1 MLEENMKKHLL
12 ILIAIM
18 VIICVAMLAGCDMFK
33 GSQDPNDDEKI
44 TFTVTFDTQ
53 GGSQIDPITVGEG
66 EALTLPQT
74 PTKEGYIFDGWYL
87 DDSFVEQFNAT
98 QTISANITVYAK
110 WRLPN
115 TNEVYIS
122 FDTDGG
128 SEINGYYAITG
139 TTINLPSAPTK
150 QGFDFEAWKYGDET
164 YAAGAEFFVLD
175 EDVQFVALWL
185 SQNLRYV
192 TYETNGGSEIE
203 QSIVEDGSKL
213 TAPKQPKRPG
223 YLFGGWYKDKD
234 CTVLWDFD
242 KDSVTESITLY
253 AKWNIDVVGI
263 SSVEGASIDGTNIFM
278 AVDKDVEFV
287 ELAEK
292 VILSSNAYWNLY
304 YDRLGQTKIPTKIAA
319 NKDSGTLNKKENTF
333 YILVTSEDGL
343 QEKLYTLTIYRRIT
357 IDVQYYDVYGN
368 ELYKTE
374 MDNYNTI
381 ETPYDYNPKG
391 YSLKGWKYNFTANG
405 TKNFVFGNNGT
416 VVTNENALNL
426 YPITTANKYFVNLQ
440 VNDGETVSDSSMFVT
455 YDSSKTFPVPTKTG
469 YSFAGWYNGST
480 KVTSNTGFCSRWT
493 YAQDVTLTPK
503 WEINSYNVT
512 LSSNI
517 SGGTLNGNGLHEYN
531 SKVTISATTNVGYV
545 WIGWFEG
552 ETKLTDDVQY
562 VFTIKD
568 ADRRFTAKWST
579 ITLEKN
585 ISAAGVVMV
594 ENACKVGENVTI
606 KATTNKGYT
615 FIGWFEGEGKL
626 SDEQEYTFKA
636 TEQSRTFT
644 AKWSKI
650 TLEKNVSAAGSVAVE
665 NACKVGENVTIK
677 AMTNKGYTFIGWFE
691 GEKKLS
697 DEQEYTFKATEQN
710 RTLTAKWSTI
720 TLEKNISV
728 AGSVQ
733 AKIANEVGG
742 DTTIS
747 ATTNIG
753 YIFIGWFEGEEKL
766 SDKQEHT
773 FKATEQNR
781 TITAKWEVV
790 AEMQNFVFTSTA
802 TTCTITSIKD
812 KTISSIIVP
821 DYVTS
826 IGESAFRG
834 CSGLTSITLPF
845 VGASKT
851 ASGCAQVFGY
861 IFGYTT
867 TSSSDSVSGAT
878 CQYYCYPSYNG
889 RPNYYGDLIYYHYYI
904 PSSIKSVT
912 ITGGNITNVAFKNC
926 ARLASI
932 TILDSVTNIG
942 NSAFSGCTGLTK
954 ITGSSDAVSTIVK
967 QCESKAIEEIIITSG
982 TSISSQAFYEC
993 SNLTS
998 ITISDS
1004 VTSIGDK
1011 AFYNCSK
1018 LTGIVIPN
1026 SVTSIGKY
1034 AFYGCSGLTSMTLPF
1049 VGASATANNGY
1060 DQVFGYIFGYETSGR
1075 ASSTSGATYQYDGGT
1090 AYYHYY
1096 IPSSIKSVTVT
1107 GENIPSRAFK
1117 NCSSLT
1123 SITIS
1128 DSVTSIGKY
1137 AFNNT
1142 AWYNNQPDGL
1152 VYVGKVAY
1160 KYKGT
1165 MPSNTS
1171 IIIKDGTISIT
1182 GSAFR
1187 GCSGLT
1193 SITIPDSVTSIG
1205 EDAFYGCSGLTSI
1218 TIPDSVTSIG
1228 DGAFNGCTGLT
1239 SVTIGNSVTSIGAR
1253 AFESCSGLTSI
1264 TIPDSVTSI
1273 GDYAFYRC
1281 SNLTSIN
1288 FNGTQVQWKAI
1299 SKGIDW
1305 KGKIPSSCKVVCTDG
1320 TVSI

>member
-1 MLEENMKKHLL
+1 MKKHLL
-12 ILIAIM
+12 ILVAIM

-53 GGSQIDPITVGEG
+53 GGSPIDPITIGEG

-203 QSIVEDGSKL
+203 QSVVEDGSKL

-517 SGGTLNGNGLHEYN
+517 SGGTLDGGGAHEYN

-568 ADRRFTAKWST
+568 ADRRFMAKWST

-615 FIGWFEGEGKL
+615 FIGWFEGNVKLSDEQEYACKATEQNRTLTAKWSTITLEKNISAAGSVQATIANKVGGNTTISATTNKGYTFIGWFEGEEKL

-636 TEQSRTFT
+636 TEQNRTFT
-644 AKWSKI
+644 AKWSTI
-650 TLEKNVSAAGSVAVE
+650 TLEKNIGAAGSVQATIA
-665 NACKVGENVTIK
+665 NKVGGDTTIS
-677 AMTNKGYTFIGWFE
+677 ATTNKGYTFIGWFE
-691 GEKKLS
+691 GEEKLS

-710 RTLTAKWSTI
+710 RTLTAKW
-720 TLEKNISV
+720 
-728 AGSVQ
+728 
-733 AKIANEVGG
+733 
-742 DTTIS
+742 
-747 ATTNIG
+747 
-753 YIFIGWFEGEEKL
+753 
-766 SDKQEHT
+766 
-773 FKATEQNR
+773 
-781 TITAKWEVV
+781 EVV
-790 AEMQNFVFTSTA
+790 EEMQNFVFTSTA
-802 TTCTITSIKD
+802 TTCTITSIID
-812 KTISSIIVP
+812 KTISSIVIP

-826 IGESAFRG
+826 IG
-834 CSGLTSITLPF
+834 
-845 VGASKT
+845 
-851 ASGCAQVFGY
+851 
-861 IFGYTT
+861 
-867 TSSSDSVSGAT
+867 
-878 CQYYCYPSYNG
+878 
-889 RPNYYGDLIYYHYYI
+889 
-904 PSSIKSVT
+904 
-912 ITGGNITNVAFKNC
+912 
-926 ARLASI
+926 
-932 TILDSVTNIG
+932 
-942 NSAFSGCTGLTK
+942 NSAFENCT
-954 ITGSSDAVSTIVK
+954 
-967 QCESKAIEEIIITSG
+967 
-982 TSISSQAFYEC
+982 
-993 SNLTS
+993 
-998 ITISDS
+998 
-1004 VTSIGDK
+1004 
-1011 AFYNCSK
+1011 
-1018 LTGIVIPN
+1018 
-1026 SVTSIGKY
+1026 
-1034 AFYGCSGLTSMTLPF
+1034 
-1049 VGASATANNGY
+1049 
-1060 DQVFGYIFGYETSGR
+1060 
-1075 ASSTSGATYQYDGGT
+1075 
-1090 AYYHYY
+1090 
-1096 IPSSIKSVTVT
+1096 
-1107 GENIPSRAFK
+1107 
-1117 NCSSLT
+1117 
-1123 SITIS
+1123 
-1128 DSVTSIGKY
+1128 
-1137 AFNNT
+1137 
-1142 AWYNNQPDGL
+1142 
-1152 VYVGKVAY
+1152 
-1160 KYKGT
+1160 
-1165 MPSNTS
+1165 
-1171 IIIKDGTISIT
+1171 
-1182 GSAFR
+1182 
-1187 GCSGLT
+1187 GLT

-1205 EDAFYGCSGLTSI
+1205 KYAFSGCNGLKSIYYTGDVAGWCGISGLGSIMLSSRTLYIGGKKVEGDLVIPDNVTSIGDSAFENCTGLTSITIPNSMTSIGKYALSGCSGLKSIYYTGDVASWCGISRLGSIMLSSRTLYIGGKKVEGDLVIPDNVTSIGSYAFENCTGLTSITIPDCVTSIGYGAFIGCTGLTSVIIPNSVTSIGKYVFYGCRGLTRVTIPDSVRSIDEYAFYGCRGLTSIAIPDNVTSIGSYAFGGCTGLRNVIIPNSVTDIWGSAFSGCSGLTSI
-1218 TIPDSVTSIG
+1218 TIPDRVTRILFGVFS
-1228 DGAFNGCTGLT
+1228 GCSGLT
-1239 SVTIGNSVTSIGAR
+1239 SVTIPNSVRSINEY
-1253 AFESCSGLTSI
+1253 AFSGCSGLTRI
-1264 TIPDSVTSI
+1264 GFTGTI
-1273 GDYAFYRC
+1273 AQW
-1281 SNLTSIN
+1281 
-1288 FNGTQVQWKAI
+1288 TQIRKV
-1299 SKGIDW
+1299 SKW
-1305 KGKIPSSCKVVCTDG
+1305 NYNVPSSCKVVCTDG

>member
-1 MLEENMKKHLL
+1 MKKHLL

-343 QEKLYTLTIYRRIT
+343 QEKLYTLTIYSRIT

-455 YDSSKTFPVPTKTG
+455 YDSSKTFPIPTKTG

-585 ISAAGVVMV
+585 ISAAGTVVV
-594 ENACKVGENVTI
+594 DNACKVGESVTI

-615 FIGWFEGEGKL
+615 FIGWFEGDVKL
-626 SDEQEYTFKA
+626 SDEQEY
-636 TEQSRTFT
+636 
-644 AKWSKI
+644 
-650 TLEKNVSAAGSVAVE
+650 
-665 NACKVGENVTIK
+665 AC
-677 AMTNKGYTFIGWFE
+677 
-691 GEKKLS
+691 
-697 DEQEYTFKATEQN
+697 KATEQN

-720 TLEKNISV
+720 TLEKNISA
-728 AGSVQ
+728 AGTVVVDNACKVGESV
-733 AKIANEVGG
+733 
-742 DTTIS
+742 TIK
-747 ATTNIG
+747 ATTNKG
-753 YIFIGWFEGEEKL
+753 YTFIGWFEGEEKL
-766 SDKQEHT
+766 SDEQEHT
-773 FKATEQNR
+773 FKAKEQNR
-781 TITAKWEVV
+781 TLTAKWEVV
-790 AEMQNFVFTSTA
+790 EEMQNFVFTSTA
-802 TTCTITSIKD
+802 TTCTITSIID
-812 KTISSIIVP
+812 KTISSLVIP
-821 DYVTS
+821 DYVTKIKRGAFAGCS
-826 IGESAFRG
+826 SLENITNPFVGAKASDANRYPIGYIFGSASYDGGVATEQRYYVDKNSFSG
-834 CSGLTSITLPF
+834 IFYIPSSLKSVTVTGGDILHGAFENCSGLTSITIP
-845 VGASKT
+845 
-851 ASGCAQVFGY
+851 
-861 IFGYTT
+861 
-867 TSSSDSVSGAT
+867 DSVTSIGKDAF
-878 CQYYCYPSYNG
+878 NG
-889 RPNYYGDLIYYHYYI
+889 CTGLT
-904 PSSIKSVT
+904 SVT
-912 ITGGNITNVAFKNC
+912 IGSGVTSIGDHAFHNCKELINIT
-926 ARLASI
+926 I
-932 TILDSVTNIG
+932 PDSVTSIG
-942 NSAFSGCTGLTK
+942 KEAFSGCTGLT
-954 ITGSSDAVSTIVK
+954 SVTI
-967 QCESKAIEEIIITSG
+967 G
-982 TSISSQAFYEC
+982 
-993 SNLTS
+993 
-998 ITISDS
+998 DG
-1004 VTSIGDK
+1004 VTSIGEW
-1011 AFYNCSK
+1011 AFSGCSS
-1018 LTGIVIPN
+1018 LTSVTIPE
-1026 SVTSIGKY
+1026 SVTSIGKV
-1034 AFYGCSGLTSMTLPF
+1034 AFYGCTGLTSVTI
-1049 VGASATANNGY
+1049 G
-1060 DQVFGYIFGYETSGR
+1060 SG
-1075 ASSTSGATYQYDGGT
+1075 
-1090 AYYHYY
+1090 
-1096 IPSSIKSVTVT
+1096 VTRI
-1107 GENIPSRAFK
+1107 GES
-1117 NCSSLT
+1117 
-1123 SITIS
+1123 
-1128 DSVTSIGKY
+1128 
-1137 AFNNT
+1137 AFN
-1142 AWYNNQPDGL
+1142 
-1152 VYVGKVAY
+1152 
-1160 KYKGT
+1160 
-1165 MPSNTS
+1165 
-1171 IIIKDGTISIT
+1171 
-1182 GSAFR
+1182 

-1205 EDAFYGCSGLTSI
+1205 KEAFSGCSGLTSI

-1228 DGAFNGCTGLT
+1228 GYAFNCCYGLT
-1239 SVTIGNSVTSIGAR
+1239 RIDFTGTIA
-1253 AFESCSGLTSI
+1253 
-1264 TIPDSVTSI
+1264 
-1273 GDYAFYRC
+1273 
-1281 SNLTSIN
+1281 
-1288 FNGTQVQWKAI
+1288 QWNQI
-1299 SKGIDW
+1299 SKDRFWNSNSGSY
-1305 KGKIPSSCKVVCTDG
+1305 KIYCTDG
-1320 TVSI
+1320 TINKEYINTKGK